1 MVETLGIAASV
12 VGVVVPALH
21 GMRLLL
27 DDLQKLKDA
36 PKTIKLLED
45 DVRSIDTALNTLQV
59 VENREWELLGTLVAE
74 ESKTTI
80 STCAS
85 ACAQFR
91 TDLQHWTRHSDDGK
105 LALTDRANVGFLKQG
120 QIKTISE
127 QLQNCKLSI
136 TSVVSIAIL

>member
-1 MVETLGIAASV
+1 MADPLSIAASV

-36 PKTIKLLED
+36 PKTVKRLED
-45 DVRSIDTALNTLQV
+45 EVRSVDTALTTLRA
-59 VENREWELLGTLVAE
+59 VENREWKSLGKIVAE

-80 STCAS
+80 NTCAS

-105 LALTDRANVGFLKQG
+105 LAATDRANVGFLKQG
-120 QIKTISE
+120 QIKTMSE
-127 QLQNCKLSI
+127 QLRNCKLSI
-136 TSVVSIAIL
+136 TSVVSIATL